1 MAVAGRFR
9 AGRCPLSGPR
19 LRLRRTSRAV
29 ESAARAAPESSVSG
43 RPDRGS
49 LRFSRLPR
57 LLVII
62 KKHLHCSFE
71 CTFILEMTLYK
82 IHRVLQTEPYRRAE
96 VSLKLWHAGP
106 GDRDGSHWCG
116 TGCPSVAR
124 SSEGRELTT
133 PPLRGATGR
142 RRRTGLRTTQG
153 PAGSARRSGLSVA
166 GFLGPGVHQGT
177 GSHAAATVQLVPQDQ
192 CVDPTDSRQ
201 ERSSGGV
208 CRNSKARGRH
218 GV

>member
-1 MAVAGRFR
+1 
-9 AGRCPLSGPR
+9 
-19 LRLRRTSRAV
+19 
-29 ESAARAAPESSVSG
+29 
-43 RPDRGS
+43 
-49 LRFSRLPR
+49 
-57 LLVII
+57 
-62 KKHLHCSFE
+62 
-71 CTFILEMTLYK
+71 MTLYK

-106 GDRDGSHWCG
+106 GDRDGSHWRG

-153 PAGSARRSGLSVA
+153 PAGRARRSGLSVA

-201 ERSSGGV
+201 EQSSGASAEIPKPEDVTGCNGHASFTLSTFLSV
-208 CRNSKARGRH
+208 H
-218 GV
+218 

>member
-1 MAVAGRFR
+1 
-9 AGRCPLSGPR
+9 
-19 LRLRRTSRAV
+19 
-29 ESAARAAPESSVSG
+29 
-43 RPDRGS
+43 
-49 LRFSRLPR
+49 
-57 LLVII
+57 
-62 KKHLHCSFE
+62 
-71 CTFILEMTLYK
+71 MTLYK
-82 IHRVLQTEPYRRAE
+82 IHRVLQTEPYRRAG

-106 GDRDGSHWCG
+106 GDRDGSRWRG

-124 SSEGRELTT
+124 SLDGRELTT

-208 CRNSKARGRH
+208 CRIPKPEDVTGCNGHASFTLSTFLSVH
-218 GV
+218 